1 MKIPGYALLELIA
14 TGGTASI
21 YLGIQKSLNRK
32 VAIKILNRLDENEL
46 SERFLEEGS
55 IIASLNHKNIITV
68 HDIGRIRNY
77 HYIAMEYMKN
87 GSLADKIKR
96 GMNLRQVFEVMTGIG
111 ECLQYVHDR
120 GLVHRDIKPAN
131 ILFHKDGTPKLSDF
145 GIAKKLNNSQEDTL
159 DGYALGSPY
168 YVSPEFVLG
177 NPVDHKTDLYGLGI
191 VFYEMITGEK
201 PYMEKSHVQT
211 MVAHVE
217 VPIPQLPDQFSCYQP
232 LLNKLIAKSPRNRY
246 SSAREM
252 VNDIRAIKI
261 SEKTNDSR
269 RNRKKQSHGVGSYWS
284 VPRKLAASLVIATA
298 IGSISTAS
306 NPNWI
311 QSLQSYAKSGISIIE
326 TETKNWISI
335 LPSGEKAPTGTSY
348 SGVFKTDSTAPNA
361 TNTPIKQPYGIRSEN
376 ADLTQ
381 RAQHKPTQNQQAA
394 LEDYNYVPKE
404 PQPNSQGILEK
415 KSLEELIASAKAAMR
430 DYRLTHPAG
439 NSSYD
444 YYQQILEIDPDN
456 QEALEGINSLIEIYV
471 ELSRKQLG
479 EGNLRVA
486 SVYFDRGM
494 ALDPANVNLISVG
507 TEITEYKKSIKR
519 KGLTDSNDDDF
530 RRDLAALE
538 AEFNTEVALVESIS
552 LCPSPESW
560 NDVWKILL
568 GEYCPTSLSEL
579 QARAEVSDRSR

>member
-1 MKIPGYALLELIA
+1 MKIPGYKLLELIA
-14 TGGTASI
+14 TGGTASV
-21 YLGIQKSLNRK
+21 YLGIQKSLDRK
-32 VAIKILNRLDENEL
+32 VAIKILNKLDENEQ

-68 HDIGRIRNY
+68 HDIGKIRNY
-77 HYIAMEYMKN
+77 HYIAMEYMEN
-87 GSLADKIKR
+87 ASLADKIKR

-145 GIAKKLNNSQEDTL
+145 GIAKKLGNNQEDTL

-168 YVSPEFVLG
+168 YVSPEFVVG

-217 VPIPQLPDQFSCYQP
+217 KPIPDLPDQFSQYQP
-232 LLNKLIAKSPRNRY
+232 FLNKLIAKSPKNRY

-252 VNDIRAIKI
+252 VNEIRAIK
-261 SEKTNDSR
+261 SAEKNGNSS
-269 RNRKKQSHGVGSYWS
+269 RNRNKKPNSVARYWS
-284 VPRKLAASLVIATA
+284 FPGKLAASVAVA
-298 IGSISTAS
+298 IGGIAIVS
-306 NPNWI
+306 NLNGTLN
-311 QSLQSYAKSGISIIE
+311 LQSSAKSGIRTVE
-326 TETKNWISI
+326 TENQVSITPSSKKSPTNTSTDTSRINATEAHASNSSINHSHRTKS
-335 LPSGEKAPTGTSY
+335 TSPDLL
-348 SGVFKTDSTAPNA
+348 KTAP
-361 TNTPIKQPYGIRSEN
+361 GILS
-376 ADLTQ
+376 
-381 RAQHKPTQNQQAA
+381 QNQRIAS
-394 LEDYNYVPKE
+394 EDYDYIPRE
-404 PQPNSQGILEK
+404 PQPESQSILEK
-415 KSLEELIASAKAAMR
+415 KSLEELHASAKSAMKE
-430 DYRLTHPAG
+430 YRLTHPAG

-456 QEALEGINSLIEIYV
+456 QEALEGIKSLTEIYV
-471 ELSRKQLG
+471 ALSRKQLD
-479 EGNLRVA
+479 EGNLKIA
-486 SVYFDRGM
+486 AVYYDRGM
-494 ALDPANVNLISVG
+494 ALDPGNLNLMSIG
-507 TEITEYKKSIKR
+507 TEITQSRKSIKAE
-519 KGLTDSNDDDF
+519 GLSRSNDDDF
-530 RRDLAALE
+530 RKDLAALE
-538 AEFNTEVALVESIS
+538 AEFNTEVAVVESIS
-552 LCPSPESW
+552 LCPSPENW